1 MAVLEAPAPFLRA
14 ARTHEG
20 ASDGDAAIVSAPRL
34 GAPLLLLLALGC
46 EGTLG
51 SGGDAG
57 WIGDAATTADAGPL
71 DASDGETA
79 DGGMPDGGAPD
90 GGPGD
95 AGSFTPPSEVF
106 FVGNSFTFG
115 GDVPGLVRDLALYA
129 GFPEPNV
136 ERRAIG
142 GQTLEGH
149 RADTSPEGAP
159 ARVAEGWDVVVLQE
173 LSTRPTDQIG
183 PAERFKEDATWF
195 YDLAKSASPECEVI
209 LYETWARRAGHS
221 LYASTFEG
229 PAQMQA
235 ELRFHYRDAA
245 ERYIP
250 MFATAARSAD
260 VRVAPAG
267 DAWELQLAGG
277 EPPRLHASDDYHAS
291 AAGAYLNALVI
302 YSTIY
307 HRRAD
312 GLIPLGVD
320 EATAAELQASADAV
334 TGAEGYGAVFE
345 RPRAIAAGSVVR
357 VDVGPLWVDG
367 WTPLDPLR
375 GTVGPI
381 ATTEGRATSV
391 IATAWGFSGR
401 QEGGLAE
408 NTLGLPGD
416 VSRDSLWVGTF
427 DGHAAA
433 LGMEARVVLRGLDGG
448 PHRIELFAS
457 RSGTDEGRGRL
468 TRYRIGSETR
478 DLDVADNTSR
488 MALFEAITPDAR
500 GEVVIRIGVSPA
512 GAARFAYLGALRI
525 TRE

>member
-1 MAVLEAPAPFLRA
+1 VKAL
-14 ARTHEG
+14 
-20 ASDGDAAIVSAPRL
+20 RL
-34 GAPLLLLLALGC
+34 GAGLLVVLALGC

-51 SGGDAG
+51 DEGDAG
-57 WIGDAATTADAGPL
+57 WSADAGPP
-71 DASDGETA
+71 DAGPSDSGIS
-79 DGGMPDGGAPD
+79 DGGAPD
-90 GGPGD
+90 GGHPDAGAPND
-95 AGSFTPPSEVF
+95 AGSPWTPPSDVF

-115 GDVPGLVRDLALYA
+115 GNVPGLVRDLAIYA

-136 ERRAIG
+136 EYRAIG
-142 GQTLEGH
+142 GQSLEGH
-149 RADTSPEGAP
+149 RADTAPEGAP

-173 LSTRPTDQIG
+173 LSTRPTDRIG

-195 YDLAKSASPECEVI
+195 YDLAKSASPECEVV

-221 LYASTFEG
+221 LYDSTFES

-245 ERYIP
+245 EHYIP
-250 MFATAARSAD
+250 MFATAARATD

-302 YSTIY
+302 YSTLY

-320 EATAAELQASADAV
+320 EATASELQASADAV
-334 TGAEGYGAVFE
+334 TGAEGYGAVLGT
-345 RPRAIAAGSVVR
+345 PRAIAAGSVVR

-367 WTPLDPLR
+367 WTPLDQLR

-381 ATTEGRATSV
+381 ATSEGLETSV
-391 IATAWGFSGR
+391 IATAWGFSGV
-401 QEGGLAE
+401 QEGGLAD

-433 LGMEARVVLRGLDGG
+433 LGMEARVVVRGLEEG
-448 PHRIELFAS
+448 PYRIELFAS
-457 RSGTDEGRGRL
+457 RSGTDGGRGRL
-468 TRYRIGSETR
+468 TRYRIGGVIR

-488 MALFEAITPDAR
+488 TAVFEPVAPDER
-500 GEVVIRIGVSPA
+500 GEVVIRIAVSPE
-512 GAARFAYLGALRI
+512 GGARFAYLGALRL
-525 TRE
+525 TRLD